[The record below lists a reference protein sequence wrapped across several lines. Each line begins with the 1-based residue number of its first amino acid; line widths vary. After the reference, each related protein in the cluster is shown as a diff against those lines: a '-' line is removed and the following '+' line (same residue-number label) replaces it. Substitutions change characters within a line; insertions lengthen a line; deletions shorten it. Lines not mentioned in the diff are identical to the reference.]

1 MICAYI
7 DKASGVVLN
16 LIIASPTDPV
26 PEDIILI
33 EVPEGTSVSLGWVW
47 NGSIFINPEAPV

>member
-26 PEDIILI
+26 PKDIILI
-33 EVPEGTSVSLGWVW
+33 EVPENMSVSLGWIW
-47 NGSIFINPEAPV
+47 DGFIFINPEVPV